1 MKKVLLGVVL
11 LLFCLTD
18 LVAQRDFQMSQ
29 YVFFPAAVNPAF
41 AGEGGMMQVA
51 GMHRMDF
58 LTAGNGVQTTNVG
71 VNMPFGKGKHT
82 HGAGVRFVNMVRGS
96 FWSDQNAYLQYAYKY
111 DSPIGR
117 WGVGVDL
124 GFFNSRID
132 GTKTVPKPETPSE
145 GEDGGFHE
153 DTDEHVP
160 QADVSGMSFD
170 LNLGVMYAFKGGY
183 AGVSVT
189 HVTKPKPEVDES
201 FTDTINTALH
211 VMAAYEY
218 KIPDTKLVLK
228 PHTLL
233 KTNFIM
239 WDWNVGALL
248 EYNEKLWG
256 GLSYRWATSVGFA
269 FGMNVFGGLSAGVV
283 YDLPTT
289 RMINTVGSV
298 ELTLQY
304 NFEILLNKH
313 DKKYKSIRIL

>member
-1 MKKVLLGVVL
+1 MKKVLLSVVL
-11 LLFCLTD
+11 SLFCLIET
-18 LVAQRDFQMSQ
+18 VAQRDFQMSQ

-41 AGEGGMMQVA
+41 AGEKDMMQVV

-58 LTAGNGVQTTNVG
+58 LTAGSGIQTTNVG
-71 VNMPFGKGKHT
+71 VNMPFGKGVHL

-117 WGVGVDL
+117 FGIGVDV

-132 GTKTVPKPETPSE
+132 GTKVVPKPEMPSE
-145 GEDGGFHE
+145 GEDGGYH
-153 DTDEHVP
+153 DDSDDKVP
-160 QADVSGMSFD
+160 KTDVSGMSFD
-170 LNLGVMYAFKGGY
+170 LNVGVMYSFDNGY
-183 AGVSVT
+183 AGLAVT
-189 HVTKPKPEVDES
+189 HVTQPKPEVDES
-201 FTDTINTALH
+201 FTDTIHTGLSF
-211 VMAAYEY
+211 MAAYEY

-233 KTNFIM
+233 KTDFVF

-248 EYNEKLWG
+248 EYNEKFWG
-256 GLSYRWATSVGFA
+256 GLSYRWGTSVGMA
-269 FGMNVFGGLSAGVV
+269 VGMNVFGGLSAGLL

-298 ELTLQY
+298 ELVLEY
-304 NFEILLNKH
+304 NFEVLLNKH